1 MEKKTVK
8 ISYLLSSEGQKKSLL
23 AGGDGKKEQ
32 EVEAEITAETLE
44 VAEIDNEGNVT
55 IDLTRA
61 LCNKMHVAAALNP
74 YIYREHQTFYFD
86 DIQTPEVLARFEK
99 NRQKKM
105 IELEKSLH
113 PELEIALSNAAKK
126 EAELKVEEEKRE
138 KRLIALKAEKEK
150 NEAERLA
157 ERLAWIEAH
166 GSDYLQRAVKLGYNC
181 QRQYVTERA
190 TLEFP
195 GFALDFNLRAEWQDR
210 TCPSSEALD
219 EVEKLIQQ
227 GHKALVVWLC
237 DTGVE
242 QETTEDDDYI
252 NPFEPCEAIIV
263 EDYLGKYN
271 LVKEF

>member
-61 LCNKMHVAAALNP
+61 LCNKMHVAAALDP
-74 YIYREHQTFYFD
+74 YLYREYHNVYFD
-86 DIQTPEVLARFEK
+86 DLQPPAALVDFER
-99 NRQKKM
+99 NRQKKV
-105 IELEKSLH
+105 IESEEALR
-113 PELEIALSNAAKK
+113 PELERAISNAAKK
-126 EAELKVEEEKRE
+126 EAEFKLIEEQRE
-138 KRLIALKAEKEK
+138 ERLIALKAEKEK

-157 ERLAWIEAH
+157 WIEMN
-166 GSDYLQRAVKLGYNC
+166 GSEYLNKAVKLGYNC

-190 TLEFP
+190 LLEFP
-195 GFALDFNLRAEWQDR
+195 GFALDFNFRAEWQDR
-210 TCPSSEALD
+210 TCPSLQALE